1 MSDYYEPEL
10 GQAVF
15 GQPYKEYGVS
25 QKLRDALSS
34 IDKHLCLKMERL
46 DKNFESPFANS
57 GNKFYCDTFEVE
69 SYSWDDEVDQP
80 WNFKW
85 RDIEVSW
92 YKYFGRGMS
101 VNKNVSDKEIE
112 EMLDECLTCRYWARH
127 KDKLIGTCTQLN
139 EYRFQHEHPTAYCH
153 YVFGEDR
160 PACKDRRLYYSLP
173 EMEADNGR

>member
-1 MSDYYEPEL
+1 
-10 GQAVF
+10 
-15 GQPYKEYGVS
+15 
-25 QKLRDALSS
+25 
-34 IDKHLCLKMERL
+34 MERL

-57 GNKFYCDTFEVE
+57 GNKFYCDTFEAE

-112 EMLDECLTCRYWARH
+112 EMLDECH
-127 KDKLIGTCTQLN
+127 KAIDQYELRIK
-139 EYRFQHEHPTAYCH
+139 
-153 YVFGEDR
+153 
-160 PACKDRRLYYSLP
+160 
-173 EMEADNGR
+173 